1 MAKYISKQVLY
12 GILKLFVVLLI
23 VFFLIKLMKID
34 VVNPKA
40 PKAVQDSIRHQLGL
54 DLPLWTQFFNFI
66 KNAFT
71 LNFGN
76 SWKIE
81 EGVPVMQIIGEKLPY
96 SLILGLC
103 AYVVS
108 IITGFFSGIF
118 LTKHVGKT
126 ADVVGTLAMILIASI
141 PAFVIGSLLQ
151 LLGSYLNMPIVYD
164 DSAILS
170 WFLPILVLSIVMSSG
185 FTKSFRF
192 YLIDVYTQE
201 YITTARAKGLSESEV
216 LKKHARRNAL
226 VPMLEPIVAGLLGLI
241 AGTVSIEKLFN
252 VPGIGNLLLNAVNT
266 ADQPV
271 ILAMVFILTT
281 IAIASMTIVNIL
293 YTFVD
298 PRIKLG
304 E

>member
-1 MAKYISKQVLY
+1 MAKYITKQVLY
-12 GILKLFVVLLI
+12 GILKLFIVLLI
-23 VFFLIKLMKID
+23 VFLLIKMMKID

-54 DLPLWTQFFNFI
+54 DLPIWQQFWNFI
-66 KNAFT
+66 SSAVR
-71 LNFGN
+71 LDFGT

-81 EGVPVMQIIGEKLPY
+81 QDVSVLQIIGEKLPY
-96 SLILGLC
+96 SLILGLS
-103 AYVVS
+103 AYFVS
-108 IITGFFSGIF
+108 IISGFFSGIF
-118 LTKHVGKT
+118 LAKNVGKT
-126 ADVVGTLAMILIASI
+126 SDAVGTLVMILIHSV

-151 LLGSYLNMPIVYD
+151 LLGSMINMPIVYD
-164 DSAILS
+164 DANILS
-170 WFLPILVLSIVMSSG
+170 WFLPILVLSVVMSSS

-201 YITTARAKGLSESEV
+201 YITTARAKGLSEQEV

-226 VPMLEPIVAGLLGLI
+226 VPMLEPIVASLLGLI

-271 ILAMVFILTT
+271 VLAMVFILTT
-281 IAIASMTIVNIL
+281 LAILSMTIVNIL